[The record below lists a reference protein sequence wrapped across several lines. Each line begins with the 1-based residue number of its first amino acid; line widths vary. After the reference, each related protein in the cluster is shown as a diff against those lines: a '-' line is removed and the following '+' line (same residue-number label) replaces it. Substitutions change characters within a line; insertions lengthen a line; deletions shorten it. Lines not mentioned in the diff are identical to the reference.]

1 MREHMKSTEEIK
13 KKLEKM
19 YKWGRGR
26 DSNPSPGIHSPGG

>member
-1 MREHMKSTEEIK
+1 MREHLISNIK
-13 KKLEKM
+13 KKF

>member
-1 MREHMKSTEEIK
+1 MREQLKSNNRK
-13 KKLEKM
+13 KV